1 MDRKYLGTWYV
12 KIMKRIDGAVEYG
25 MVLGGITD
33 HTHSNILYNQ
43 MDGEHKCHKNIKPF
57 YEK

>member
-1 MDRKYLGTWYV
+1 
-12 KIMKRIDGAVEYG
+12 MKKIDGAVEYG